1 MFSCFGK
8 SCFETEK
15 DEVEEFKRNNPELV
29 KRMDARKAARKER
42 EKKEIDKIVKS
53 AFKDVAEEKKNKN
66 EDAKLEARLINLFP
80 SPPKRTRSLPKGTPP
95 GKGGNKSI
103 KKSIKRKKTSR
114 NKSIKRKNIRR
125 NKSIK
130 RKKTR
135 SKTRSIKY

>member
-42 EKKEIDKIVKS
+42 EKKEIDKIVES
-53 AFKDVAEEKKNKN
+53 AFKDVAEEKKNKD
-66 EDAKLEARLINLFP
+66 EDAKLEARLINLFQ